1 MMTTDAFER
10 RLPDLLHEL
19 GQADASEL
27 VGDVLATT
35 STTRQRPA
43 WTRLGWWL
51 ASRPVISFLPD
62 LSGRRQVL
70 AIAIV
75 LALLALVAIAVV
87 GRRPDLPPSFLT
99 SYRGEFVAK
108 GAFAEDPGFSLDGL
122 SQLPDERVL
131 LLTGG
136 SGPATIW
143 DPESGRF
150 STTGTPVA
158 QRAGPGV
165 IGLADGRV
173 LFIGGDVAGPDG
185 TPSHSTAEIYDPGLG
200 TFQPT
205 AAMADSR
212 WIFGAATL
220 SDGRIL
226 IAGGTEP
233 PGDPLE
239 PLAGA
244 ELFDPRTG
252 RFTATGAMNE
262 GRVGPRVVALDDGLA
277 LVVGG
282 TTDASREGESMSA
295 EIFDPS
301 TGRFSPV
308 DPPPAIPIDTS
319 GRTYP
324 LGWRGPLVRLP
335 DGRALIAGMA
345 CQEVHDM
352 VDGYSAGFGVTPSW
366 IFDPRSRRF
375 TVGPTMPHCV
385 QHAAAL
391 PNGQVLLLGWYYR
404 GTGQLGASVR
414 WSGLL
419 DPGTGQVRLTA
430 PPPGGP
436 YLSYLVLRD
445 GRVFTTGET
454 DGETDTQVIYL
465 FE

>member
-1 MMTTDAFER
+1 MTDAGFDAYLARGLRAYADGGVRPFDPVAITETVAIVRRPAFAVSDR
-10 RLPDLLHEL
+10 RLVAPARLT
-19 GQADASEL
+19 
-27 VGDVLATT
+27 VLAVLLLT
-35 STTRQRPA
+35 
-43 WTRLGWWL
+43 LGL
-51 ASRPVISFLPD
+51 
-62 LSGRRQVL
+62 L
-70 AIAIV
+70 AIA
-75 LALLALVAIAVV
+75 VA
-87 GRRPDLPPSFLT
+87 GRLTAPPTFLT

-108 GAFAEDPGFSLDGL
+108 GAIAEDPGFHLDGL

-131 LLTGG
+131 WLTGG
-136 SGPATIW
+136 SRPATIW
-143 DPESGRF
+143 DPETGR
-150 STTGTPVA
+150 SSPTGTPVA

-173 LFIGGDVAGPDG
+173 LFVGGDFDPAADG
-185 TPSHSTAEIYDPGLG
+185 IPSASTAEIYDPGLG
-200 TFQPT
+200 TFRPT
-205 AAMADSR
+205 APMADSR
-212 WIFGAATL
+212 WIFGAAAL

-233 PGDPLE
+233 PGDPLV
-239 PLAGA
+239 PLASA

-252 RFTATGAMNE
+252 RFVATGAMNE
-262 GRVGPRVVALDDGLA
+262 GRVGPRVVALDGGLA

-282 TTDASREGESMSA
+282 TTDASPDGESMSA
-295 EIFDPS
+295 EILDAS
-301 TGRFSPV
+301 TGRFSLV
-308 DPPPAIPIDTS
+308 DPPPAIPIDSS

-324 LGWRGPLVRLP
+324 LRWRGPLVRLP

-345 CQEVHDM
+345 CQEVHDI

-366 IFDPRSRRF
+366 IFDPGSRRF

-404 GTGQLGASVR
+404 GTGTLEADVMTGAPVR

-419 DPGTGQVRLTA
+419 DPETGQVRLTA

-454 DGETDTQVIYL
+454 DTQVIYL